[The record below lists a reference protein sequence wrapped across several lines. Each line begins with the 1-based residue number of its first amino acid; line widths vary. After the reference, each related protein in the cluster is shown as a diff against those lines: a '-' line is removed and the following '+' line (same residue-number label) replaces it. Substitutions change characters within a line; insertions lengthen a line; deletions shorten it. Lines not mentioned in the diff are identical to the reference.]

1 MDSNVCKQDGPA
13 LRLVAS
19 PESVPA
25 RPTQRPPS
33 LTVAPFRPGEIP
45 ITAWIPLDSS
55 IRRLVSRRA
64 NEEALPTELWVRI
77 AVEASRL
84 TDEIA
89 TLTTRPHQEVI
100 RRLDIA
106 ASAPE
111 DMQTLSGSELRRYAA
126 ELRHDHTAVD
136 ADDVLA
142 LRLPEEISG
151 AWGKAA
157 TAARIDM
164 PRWIATAISAAPKE
178 CVAWEAAAAST
189 CRSLGEWAYA
199 SWLQASANSMA

>member
-1 MDSNVCKQDGPA
+1 MDSNGYKQDGRA
-13 LRLVAS
+13 LRLVTN

-25 RPTQRPPS
+25 HPAPRPPS
-33 LTVAPFRPGEIP
+33 LTAAPFRPGELP
-45 ITAWIPLDSS
+45 VTAWIPLESS

-64 NEEALPTELWVRI
+64 REEALPTELWVRI

-84 TDEIA
+84 TDEISN
-89 TLTTRPHQEVI
+89 LTDHSRQKVI
-100 RRLDIA
+100 SRLDIA
-106 ASAPE
+106 ALAPE
-111 DMQTLSGSELRRYAA
+111 NTQTLSGSELRRYAA
-126 ELRHDHTAVD
+126 ELRLRHTTVD
-136 ADDVLA
+136 PDDVLA

-157 TAARIDM
+157 SEDRVDM
-164 PRWIATAISAAPKE
+164 PHWIANAIRSAPKE
-178 CVAWEAAAAST
+178 CVTWEAAAAST

>member
-1 MDSNVCKQDGPA
+1 MDRDGYKQDDRA

-19 PESVPA
+19 PESVLASPA
-25 RPTQRPPS
+25 PRPPS
-33 LTVAPFRPGEIP
+33 LTAAPFRPGELP
-45 ITAWIPLDSS
+45 ITSWIPLESS
-55 IRRLVSRRA
+55 IRALVSRRA
-64 NEEALPTELWVRI
+64 NEEALPIELWVRI

-84 TDEIA
+84 TDEIS
-89 TLTTRPHQEVI
+89 TLTNQSRQGVI
-100 RRLDIA
+100 DRLDIA
-106 ASAPE
+106 ASAL
-111 DMQTLSGSELRRYAA
+111 DDTQTLSGSELRRYAA
-126 ELRHDHTAVD
+126 ELRRSHATVD

-157 TAARIDM
+157 SAARVDM
-164 PRWIATAISAAPKE
+164 PHWIAHAIRAAPAE